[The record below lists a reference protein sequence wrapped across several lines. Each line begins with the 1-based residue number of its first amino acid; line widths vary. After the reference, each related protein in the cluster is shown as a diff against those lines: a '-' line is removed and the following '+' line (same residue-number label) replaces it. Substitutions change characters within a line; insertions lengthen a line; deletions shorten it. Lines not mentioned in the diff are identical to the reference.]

1 MNPLSLK
8 KISFAKILNSTGLL
22 VLVLLWIL
30 PTVGLLVSSF
40 RDKDQLALTGW
51 WTALSTAER
60 NELTSKPTVGK
71 IQSNTKTSSPV
82 ELRILAKLIF
92 LSDKGFI
99 ALPLLYGNYLCSRP

>member
-8 KISFAKILNSTGLL
+8 KLSFAKVLNSTGLL

-60 NELTSKPTVGK
+60 NEFRRTGIPEDQYERDGK
-71 IQSNTKTSSPV
+71 
-82 ELRILAKLIF
+82 
-92 LSDKGFI
+92 
-99 ALPLLYGNYLCSRP
+99 